1 MELLAEGRTAEV
13 FAAGEGRVLKL
24 DRPEWNGLSV
34 FEASVL
40 TLLAD
45 AGLPVARPHGTR
57 TVDGRSGV
65 ILDRIEG
72 PSLLQVLS
80 AAGHGE
86 VDRLA
91 GEFVALQLQCNETI
105 VVGLPELVP
114 RLRREL
120 EIGVPDARA
129 EGRTSCACWRRW
141 TTAGAGSAT
150 STSIP
155 PTSWSAPTAGSSS
168 TGSPWPRARRPPTWP
183 APWCCGGCGRAARSG
198 ASTRAVRSEGR
209 ARRGAGRRRARRLDP
224 HRRRGPR
231 HRGLRRR
238 GEGVAPAGGGRVRAP
253 VRLSRAALLRRRESP
268 SRRDRAGR
276 VTRAPWRGSRARPGR
291 RRRAA

>member
-105 VVGLPELVP
+105 VAGLPELVP

-120 EIGVPDARA
+120 EIGVPDARQKEDLLRMLEA
-129 EGRTSCACWRRW
+129 LDDGGRGVCHFDFHPSNVLVGPDGWVVIDWLTVATGPSAADLARTLVLR
-141 TTAGAGSAT
+141 GLRSSGSL
-150 STSIP
+150 
-155 PTSWSAPTAGSSS
+155 
-168 TGSPWPRARRPPTWP
+168 
-183 APWCCGGCGRAARSG
+183 GRFQ
-198 ASTRAVRSEGR
+198 RAVRSEGR
-209 ARRGAGRRRARRLDP
+209 GRRGLDDDALDGWIRIVAAARVTEGFEGEEKAWLQRVAAGS
-224 HRRRGPR
+224 
-231 HRGLRRR
+231 
-238 GEGVAPAGGGRVRAP
+238 E
-253 VRLSRAALLRRRESP
+253 RLS
-268 SRRDRAGR
+268 
-276 VTRAPWRGSRARPGR
+276 V
-291 RRRAA
+291 